1 MTVHMTQYK
10 ERNKKN
16 VLITIENNSGICND
30 SFSYFQLMSFSF
42 FGFQTYLIVKCV
54 MYII

>member
-1 MTVHMTQYK
+1 MTQYK

-30 SFSYFQLMSFSF
+30 SFSYFQLVSFSF
-42 FGFQTYLIVKCV
+42 FGFQTFLIVKCV